1 MKPDRIAEA
10 FGQFNAFH
18 KYNAKKS
25 IEKFP
30 IEFFSLE
37 GKNVNSKCANNFFKP
52 EKQKSDSIMRTKQMI
67 YVMAFYGKTNVNLII
82 SFFLL
87 SF

>member
-1 MKPDRIAEA
+1 MCKQL
-10 FGQFNAFH
+10 F
-18 KYNAKKS
+18 
-25 IEKFP
+25 
-30 IEFFSLE
+30 L
-37 GKNVNSKCANNFFKP
+37 KP

-87 SF
+87 SFWGFSQRKSIKGMFFVF

>member
-1 MKPDRIAEA
+1 MKPEA
-10 FGQFNAFH
+10 FGQFNAFR
-18 KYNAKKS
+18 KYNAKNRSKN
-25 IEKFP
+25 FQLN
-30 IEFFSLE
+30 FSL
-37 GKNVNSKCANNFFKP
+37 KKVKTLTQNVQTTFLKP

>member
-18 KYNAKKS
+18 KYNAKNRS
-25 IEKFP
+25 KF
-30 IEFFSLE
+30 FLLNFSL
-37 GKNVNSKCANNFFKP
+37 KKVKTLTQNVQTTFLKP

-67 YVMAFYGKTNVNLII
+67 
-82 SFFLL
+82 
-87 SF
+87 